1 MTPQYYTD
9 PETGEQVE
17 MSMGGMGYD
26 DFFVDFYATTQEEA
40 DQLAALIENIAGT
53 SSYNENIMNI
63 INEETAALFAGQRTA
78 EQVADVIQNR
88 VSTYV
93 AEQS

>member
-1 MTPQYYTD
+1 MTISPLTFT
-9 PETGEQVE
+9 PLLRRRP
-17 MSMGGMGYD
+17 
-26 DFFVDFYATTQEEA
+26 

>member
-1 MTPQYYTD
+1 
-9 PETGEQVE
+9 
-17 MSMGGMGYD
+17 
-26 DFFVDFYATTQEEA
+26 
-40 DQLAALIENIAGT
+40 
-53 SSYNENIMNI
+53 MNI